1 MEVTRNAFRSVEEVD
16 LSEFYNGSEEEKLRV
31 CRKVFEALRSVGFVQ
46 LTNHNINE
54 EFIDEVFAESK
65 QFFELPMNAK
75 MKLGLSSTEANRGY
89 IAQGQEK
96 RMFRKDRKE
105 TFEIGN
111 EEEEEFSNMWPEEEE
126 MSNCKISVVC

>member
-1 MEVTRNAFRSVEEVD
+1 
-16 LSEFYNGSEEEKLRV
+16 
-31 CRKVFEALRSVGFVQ
+31 LRSVGFVQ
-46 LTNHNINE
+46 LTNHNISE

-65 QFFELPMNAK
+65 QFFELPMKAK